1 MKTRILK
8 IFKNLT
14 LMLLMSIILSCG
26 PWAKVQ
32 MNEIVDKFP
41 IGTSEAYFKKNLSS
55 SKRVLESAA
64 INGRTVYR
72 VTIKNVWSPGFEP
85 TEYVTRFFYFK
96 NGVLV
101 EINEGVRYDQR
112 IKIDK
117 NTN

>member
-14 LMLLMSIILSCG
+14 LMLLMSIILSCASS
-26 PWAKVQ
+26 WTL
-32 MNEIVDKFP
+32 MSRIIDKFP

-55 SKRVLESAA
+55 SKRVLENTV
-64 INGRTVYR
+64 NGRTVYR
-72 VTIKNVWSPGFEP
+72 VSVMGWSDH
-85 TEYVTRFFYFK
+85 YQCTRFFYFK

-101 EINEGVRYDQR
+101 EINEGVRYDRR

>member
-14 LMLLMSIILSCG
+14 LMLLMSIILSC
-26 PWAKVQ
+26 ASAVTQ
-32 MNEIVDKFP
+32 MSRIIDKFP
-41 IGTSEAYFKKNLSS
+41 VGTEETYFKKNLSS
-55 SKRVLESAA
+55 SKRVLESTK
-64 INGRTVYR
+64 GSMSVYR
-72 VTIKNVWSPGFEP
+72 IITNGDKNLSEP
-85 TEYVTRFFYFK
+85 PHTLTRFFYFK